1 MISTKLGKSIPTCIE
16 KICQPDNGMHYNV
29 VFILQKVHIIL
40 MIKRIIKMKAEK
52 KKSHDI
58 NSKERRGK

>member
-29 VFILQKVHIIL
+29 FILQKVHIVL